1 MQVVKRDGSREAF
14 DISKI
19 QRLSEFACSGLN
31 VSQSELESSMVIKFF
46 DGMKTSDI
54 HDAQIAAAAELIS
67 RKSPD
72 YTYTAAR
79 LLLMKVNKEVN
90 GEAGYP
96 HLRDTI
102 ARGIKSSTINPQLA
116 NFDLD
121 ALNACI
127 MPERDLQFDYLGMQ
141 TIADRYLLREMAGPG
156 KKGALVEMPQHMF
169 MRIAMGLALRD
180 VNDGT
185 PADSDHIT
193 RDVIDF
199 YNVLSSFDF
208 MSSTPTL
215 FNSGTKHSQL
225 SSCYLSTVADAL
237 TDEDNNGGPRHA
249 SIFGTINES
258 ANLSK
263 WAGGIGTDWTRVRP
277 QGSVIKGTNGLSA
290 GVIPYLKVW
299 NDTANAVNQGGKR
312 KGSFA
317 PYMETW
323 HPDFMKY
330 TELKK
335 NTGDERLRAHDIF
348 PAAWISDLFMKRVER
363 ATDMLRRGIDPSGVL
378 WSFFDPST
386 YPELHE
392 LWGEAFEERYAELES
407 VGAYVFQLPVMEV
420 WKKMITMLFETGH
433 PWMTFKD
440 TCNRRSPQQHCGV
453 VHNSNLCTEITLNTS
468 DEETAVCNLGSVN
481 LRNHI
486 RIIDGKPHIDYA
498 KLRSTVR
505 TAIRMLDN
513 VIDINFYPSW
523 RAEASNLRHRPIG
536 LGMMGLSDAMT
547 LMGVSW
553 SSQEGL
559 EFQDQIT
566 EAWSYYAIEAS
577 SDLAAERGKY
587 QSYEG
592 SLWSQGILP
601 IDTASDEAEM
611 LTVFS
616 PLMDWDGLRR
626 KIAKQ
631 GMRNSNV
638 MAVAPTATIANIA
651 GVTPSIEPPF
661 EREYLKENLSGQF
674 WVIAPATLL
683 GDCET
688 AFDIK
693 PTVILD
699 AAAVRGKWI
708 DQAQSTNVFAPASI
722 RGSEL
727 GDLYMQAWKK
737 GLKTTYY
744 LRRLIIEHAA
754 EEAVAQP
761 AEEVKLCSIDNP
773 DCESCQ

>member
-1 MQVVKRDGSREAF
+1 MQVVKRDGSKESF
-14 DISKI
+14 NISKI
-19 QRLSEFACSGLN
+19 QRLSEFACSGLD
-31 VSQSELESSMVIKFF
+31 VSQSELESSLTIKFF

-54 HDAQIAAAAELIS
+54 HDAQISAAAELIS
-67 RKSPD
+67 RKNPD
-72 YTYTAAR
+72 YTYVAAR
-79 LLLMKVNKEVN
+79 LLLMKVNKQVN
-90 GEAGYP
+90 GSAGYERL
-96 HLRDTI
+96 HTYVER
-102 ARGIKSSTINPQLA
+102 AIKTSVMNPDLA
-116 NFDLD
+116 KFDLD
-121 ALNACI
+121 ALDACI
-127 MPERDLQFDYLGMQ
+127 VPERDLQFDFLGMQ
-141 TIADRYLLREMAGPG
+141 TIADRYLLRTMAAPG
-156 KKGALVEMPQHMF
+156 EKGDLIEMPQHMF

-180 VNDGT
+180 VYDGS

-193 RDVIDF
+193 RDVIAF

-215 FNSGTKHSQL
+215 FNSGTNHSQL
-225 SSCYLSTVADAL
+225 SSCYLSTVRDAL
-237 TDEDNNGGPRHA
+237 TDEDNGDGLKHA
-249 SIFGTINES
+249 SIYGTINES

-317 PYMETW
+317 PYMENW
-323 HPDFMKY
+323 HPDFLGY

-348 PAAWISDLFMKRVER
+348 PASWISDLFMKRVVR
-363 ATDMLRRGIDPSGVL
+363 ADQMLKRGQDASGVL

-392 LWGEAFEERYAELES
+392 LWGDAFEERYQELEAAK
-407 VGAYVFQLPVMEV
+407 AYVLQMPVMDV

-440 TCNRRSPQQHCGV
+440 TCNRRSPQQHCGT
-453 VHNSNLCTEITLNTS
+453 VHGSNLCTEITLNTS

-481 LRNHI
+481 LRNHMKEVL
-486 RIIDGKPHIDYA
+486 GKFVIDYA
-498 KLRSTVR
+498 KLRETVR
-505 TAIRMLDN
+505 VAIRMLDN

-523 RAEASNLRHRPIG
+523 RAKASNLKHRPIG
-536 LGMMGLSDAMT
+536 MGVMGLSDAMT
-547 LMGVSW
+547 LAGARW
-553 SSQEGL
+553 SQQSGL
-559 EFQDQIT
+559 EFQDELF

-587 QSYEG
+587 ESYDG
-592 SLWSQGILP
+592 SLWSMGVLP
-601 IDTASDEAEM
+601 IDTASEEAAA
-611 LTVFS
+611 LT
-616 PLMDWDGLRR
+616 LREHAMDWDALRL

-638 MAVAPTATIANIA
+638 MAVAPTATIANIT

-674 WVIAPATLL
+674 WVISPATLL
-683 GDCET
+683 GECEC
-688 AFDIK
+688 AFELD
-693 PTVILD
+693 PMRVILG
-699 AAAVRGKWI
+699 AAVRGKWI
-708 DQAQSTNVFAPASI
+708 DQAQSTNIFVPEDI
-722 RGSEL
+722 RGSAL
-727 GDLYMQAWKK
+727 ANLYIEAWKK

-744 LRRLIIEHAA
+744 LRRMIEEVAA
-754 EEAVAQP
+754 ETAPQEA
-761 AEEVKLCSIDNP
+761 EVKLCSIDNP